1 MENLNDLCQEF
12 ITKALGDDIKVS
24 NDVALEFYYFCEENN
39 CIPTKLKELSS
50 KIESVF
56 AFNDRFYDRF
66 CKFCQDKEPENIKDV
81 RDLLLSYSDLCESE
95 GFIWRMKYYCKGK
108 YFHHLNI
115 ECSLKF
121 VRFWLLAKGLVSKK
135 TFQELEA
142 QGIEKSVIDEL
153 KQINK
158 ENKYLPCF

>member
-1 MENLNDLCQEF
+1 MENLYDLCQEF

-24 NDVALEFYYFCEENN
+24 NFVALDFYGYCEENN
-39 CIPTKLKELSS
+39 LIPIRLKELSE
-50 KIESVF
+50 KIEKAF
-56 AFNDRFYDRF
+56 ALENRLDDRF
-66 CKFCQDKEPENIKDV
+66 CEFCHDKVPENMEDV
-81 RDLLLSYSDLCESE
+81 RDLLLSYSDLCEHKF
-95 GFIWRMKYYCKGK
+95 FILEMSYSCKGK
-108 YFHHLNI
+108 YFHSLQI

-142 QGIEKSVIDEL
+142 QGIEKAVIDEL

-158 ENKYLPCF
+158 KNKSLH

>member
-1 MENLNDLCQEF
+1 
-12 ITKALGDDIKVS
+12 
-24 NDVALEFYYFCEENN
+24 
-39 CIPTKLKELSS
+39 
-50 KIESVF
+50 
-56 AFNDRFYDRF
+56 
-66 CKFCQDKEPENIKDV
+66 
-81 RDLLLSYSDLCESE
+81 
-95 GFIWRMKYYCKGK
+95 MKYYCKGK
-108 YFHHLNI
+108 YFHYLNI

-135 TFQELEA
+135 TFQKLEA